1 MKDQEIIEELRA
13 SLEDDGRATC
23 ATMHRVAGKVDV
35 DPIEAAT
42 VANDVDIRASQCQLG
57 LFGHGPKEEGKGR
70 IVQSGV
76 EVREEVARRL
86 REVQVDGRMSCAT
99 AWEIASEFKLKRL
112 DLGNAVETLGISV
125 APCQLGF
132 F

>member
-13 SLEDDGRATC
+13 SLEDDGRVTC
-23 ATMHRVAGKVDV
+23 ATMYRISGKLDV
-35 DPIEAAT
+35 EPIEVAT

-57 LFGHGPKEEGKGR
+57 LFGHGDKGEGKGR

-76 EVREEVARRL
+76 EVREEVAQRL
-86 REVQVDGRMSCAT
+86 QDVQVDGRLSCAT

>member
-13 SLEDDGRATC
+13 SLEDDGRVTC
-23 ATMHRVAGKVDV
+23 ATMHRVAGKLDV
-35 DPIEAAT
+35 EPIEVAT

-57 LFGHGPKEEGKGR
+57 LFGHGAKEEGKGR

-76 EVREEVARRL
+76 EVSEEVAKRIRDA
-86 REVQVDGRMSCAT
+86 QVDGRMSCAT
-99 AWEIASEFKLKRL
+99 VWEIASEFKLKRL
-112 DLGNAVETLGISV
+112 DLGNAVETLGISI

>member
-13 SLEDDGRATC
+13 SLEDDGRVTC
-23 ATMHRVAGKVDV
+23 ATMNRIAGKLDV
-35 DPIEAAT
+35 EPMEVAT

-57 LFGHGPKEEGKGR
+57 LFGHGAKEEGKGR

-76 EVREEVARRL
+76 EVSEEVAKRIRDA
-86 REVQVDGRMSCAT
+86 QVDGRMSCAT
-99 AWEIASEFKLKRL
+99 VWEIASEFKLKRL
-112 DLGNAVETLGISV
+112 DLGNAVETLGISI

>member
-13 SLEDDGRATC
+13 SLEDDGRVTC
-23 ATMHRVAGKVDV
+23 ATMHRVAGKLDV
-35 DPIEAAT
+35 EPIEVAT
-42 VANDVDIRASQCQLG
+42 VANGVDIRASQCQLG
-57 LFGHGPKEEGKGR
+57 LFGHGAKEEGKGR

-76 EVREEVARRL
+76 EVSEEVAKRIRDA
-86 REVQVDGRMSCAT
+86 QVDGRMSCAT
-99 AWEIASEFKLKRL
+99 VWEIASEFKLKRL
-112 DLGNAVETLGISV
+112 DLGNAVETLGISI

>member
-13 SLEDDGRATC
+13 SLEDDGRVTC

-35 DPIEAAT
+35 DPLEVAT

-57 LFGHGPKEEGKGR
+57 LFGHGAKEEGKGR

-76 EVREEVARRL
+76 EVSEEVAKRIRDA
-86 REVQVDGRMSCAT
+86 QVDGRMSCAT
-99 AWEIASEFKLKRL
+99 VWEIASEFKLKRL
-112 DLGNAVETLGISV
+112 DLGNAVETLGISI

>member
-23 ATMHRVAGKVDV
+23 ATMHRIAGKVVV
-35 DPIEAAT
+35 DPIEVAT
-42 VANDVDIRASQCQLG
+42 IANDVDIRASECQLG
-57 LFGHGPKEEGKGR
+57 LFGHGAKGEGKGR

-76 EVREEVARRL
+76 EVSEDVAKRIRDA
-86 REVQVDGRMSCAT
+86 QVDGRLSCAT

-112 DLGNAVETLGISV
+112 DLGNAVETLGISI

>member
-13 SLEDDGRATC
+13 SLEDDGRVTC
-23 ATMHRVAGKVDV
+23 ATMNRIAGKLEVEPMEV
-35 DPIEAAT
+35 AT

-57 LFGHGPKEEGKGR
+57 LFGHGAKEEGKGR

-76 EVREEVARRL
+76 EVSEEVAKRIRDA
-86 REVQVDGRMSCAT
+86 QVDGRMSCAT
-99 AWEIASEFKLKRL
+99 VWEIASEFKLKRL
-112 DLGNAVETLGISV
+112 DLGNAVETLGISI

>member
-1 MKDQEIIEELRA
+1 MQDQGIQEELRA
-13 SLEDDGRATC
+13 SLEDDGRVTC
-23 ATMHRVAGKVDV
+23 ASMHRVARKLDV
-35 DPIEAAT
+35 EPIEVAR
-42 VANDVDIRASQCQLG
+42 VANDTDIRASQCQLG
-57 LFGHGPKEEGKGR
+57 LFGHGAKEEGKGR

-76 EVREEVARRL
+76 EVSAEVAERL
-86 REVQVDGRMSCAT
+86 QEAQADGRISCAT

-112 DLGNAVETLGISV
+112 DLGNAAETLGFSI

>member
-13 SLEDDGRATC
+13 SLEDDGRVTC
-23 ATMHRVAGKVDV
+23 ATMHRVAGKLDV
-35 DPIEAAT
+35 EPIEVAT
-42 VANDVDIRASQCQLG
+42 VANDVDIRASQCLLG
-57 LFGHGPKEEGKGR
+57 LFGHGAKGEGKGR

-76 EVREEVARRL
+76 EVSEEVAKRL
-86 REVQVDGRMSCAT
+86 RDAQVDGRLSCAA
-99 AWEIASEFKLKRL
+99 AWEIASELKLKRL
-112 DLGNAVETLGISV
+112 DLGNAVETLGISI

>member
-1 MKDQEIIEELRA
+1 MKDQEITEELRA
-13 SLEDDGRATC
+13 SQEDDGRVTC
-23 ATMHRVAGKVDV
+23 ATMHRIAGKLDV
-35 DPIEAAT
+35 EPIEVAT
-42 VANDVDIRASQCQLG
+42 VANDVDIRASQCLLG
-57 LFGHGPKEEGKGR
+57 LFGHGARGEGKGR

-76 EVREEVARRL
+76 EVSEEVAQRMRDA
-86 REVQVDGRMSCAT
+86 QVDGRLSCAT

-112 DLGNAVETLGISV
+112 DLGNAAETLEVSI

>member
-13 SLEDDGRATC
+13 SLEDDGRVTC
-23 ATMHRVAGKVDV
+23 ATMNRIAGKLEVEPMEV
-35 DPIEAAT
+35 AT

-57 LFGHGPKEEGKGR
+57 LFGHGAKEEGKGR

-76 EVREEVARRL
+76 EVSEEVAQRL
-86 REVQVDGRMSCAT
+86 RDVQVDGRLSCAA
-99 AWEIASEFKLKRL
+99 AWEIASELKLKRL
-112 DLGNAVETLGISV
+112 DLGNAVETLGISI